1 MSDGEPIRENVS
13 VADPQHV
20 DRDLQIYK
28 GAVRKTVERLM
39 MQVTQCNFFCF
50 CLSL

>member
-28 GAVRKTVERLM
+28 GAVRKTVQDPGPILYHIK
-39 MQVTQCNFFCF
+39 QF
-50 CLSL
+50 